1 MEHEQPQINQILS
14 DIDFIQALKNLE
26 KIDLVSF
33 ISRLPLPIAI
43 LEMDSRLIG
52 VNQQFADIFQS
63 DALYLSGKLLNNF
76 SNIIYSHFIMAIEK
90 FQDGEEQANFEFYSK
105 GHFYLSYFKVLHD
118 IEQNINAVILIC
130 ADVTRLKRREKV
142 LILNNQKLHD
152 HLFIDD
158 LTGLPNKMAFDRFI
172 QEKVVKN
179 KQTLY
184 AFMKI
189 DLDHFKK
196 FNQVHSYTYGD
207 EILTE
212 IGRLL
217 NDELNADNAHIF
229 RLNSASFVIVVQGM
243 TQWAVLT
250 LAERLKIKIM
260 QENIALDTL
269 KNEILTASIGIYHLS
284 VEQDHDILQQLDLAV
299 RQAKAQGQNS
309 IHVLS
314 T

>member
-1 MEHEQPQINQILS
+1 MEQEKSHINQVLF
-14 DIDFIQALKNLE
+14 DIHFIQALKNIE

-33 ISRLPLPIAI
+33 ISRLPLPVAI

-76 SNIIYSHFIMAIEK
+76 SSIVDSHFMMAIAK
-90 FQDGEEQANFEFYSK
+90 FQEGESQANFEFYSK

-118 IEQNINAVILIC
+118 QEQKVNAVILIC

-158 LTGLPNKMAFDRFI
+158 ITGLPNKMAFDRFM
-172 QEKVVKN
+172 QEKGSKN
-179 KQTLY
+179 DRITY
-184 AFMKI
+184 AFMKV

-196 FNQVHSYTYGD
+196 LNQLQSYTYGD

-212 IGRLL
+212 IGHLL
-217 NDELNADNAHIF
+217 HDELNPDYARIF
-229 RLNSASFVIVVQGM
+229 RLNSASFVIAVQGM

-250 LAERLKIKIM
+250 LAERLKIKIL
-260 QENIALDTL
+260 QENIVVDPL

-284 VEQDHDILQQLDLAV
+284 SGQQHDILQQLDFAV
-299 RQAKAQGQNS
+299 RHAKAQGQNS
-309 IHVLS
+309 IYVLN